1 MAREENSLLFSLK
14 EVANTLQ
21 DRLKE
26 EEDSRAAAVEAER
39 RAKEDAIRRVKE
51 EEEAKTAS
59 VWKRQSVA
67 PALRPR
73 PASKRRIFGQP
84 PRPSRASRSRSS

>member
-51 EEEAKTAS
+51 EEEAKIRAAS
-59 VWKRQSVA
+59 GFVVVHGIDRHH
-67 PALRPR
+67 
-73 PASKRRIFGQP
+73 G
-84 PRPSRASRSRSS
+84 RAA